1 LSTVDSFSDF
11 CPLVNTII
19 MVDHIPK
26 CYLTARF
33 SSWLCCRTVMNKLP
47 SPDEDQEAYLA
58 EVKEVL
64 KGINKSNAVER
75 VLSSK
80 DHIMAA

>member
-1 LSTVDSFSDF
+1 
-11 CPLVNTII
+11 
-19 MVDHIPK
+19 
-26 CYLTARF
+26 
-33 SSWLCCRTVMNKLP
+33 MNKLP